1 MRRLFAT
8 VLALVLL
15 CLPLT
20 AAWGQ
25 GTETFETGPLAIE
38 TAGGRVDFTVELAAT
53 PAQRQ
58 QGLMYR
64 RKLARD
70 AGMLFDYGRVQPVA
84 MWMKNTFIPLD
95 MLFIGEDGNIVRIAQ
110 RTVPHSLAVVAS
122 GDPVRAVLELKGGSA
137 ARFGIKPGD
146 RVRHEIFG
154 TAPGTEK

>member
-1 MRRLFAT
+1 MKQFAG
-8 VLALVLL
+8 
-15 CLPLT
+15 LT
-20 AAWGQ
+20 SRWS
-25 GTETFETGPLAIE
+25 TC
-38 TAGGRVDFTVELAAT
+38 
-53 PAQRQ
+53 
-58 QGLMYR
+58 
-64 RKLARD
+64 KLARD
-70 AGMLFDYGRVQPVA
+70 AGMLFDYGRVQPAA

-122 GDPVRAVLELKGGSA
+122 VEPVRAVLELKGGSA